1 MKREMIEIGTTIRVE
16 NGPARKTAIATEE
29 LLDDAVTVSH
39 YHIGLKDALGKVI
52 VLGEPMTY
60 LDYRGEDV
68 WYVYQLQEVGVNAAG
83 EVLLPDSKH
92 ILKTGREP
100 EDREAVRTVE
110 KWIPVAVETTKE
122 RALTAAHLLED

>member
-29 LLDDAVTVSH
+29 LLDNKVIASH
-39 YHIGLKDALGKVI
+39 YQAGLKDALGKVI
-52 VLGEPMTY
+52 ILGEPMTY
-60 LDYRGEDV
+60 LDYRGELV
-68 WYVYQLQEVGVNAAG
+68 WYIYQLQEVGVNAEG

-100 EDREAVRTVE
+100 EDRKAVKTVE
-110 KWIPVAVETTKE
+110 KWLPVAVETTKE
-122 RALTAAHLLED
+122 LALTAAHLLED